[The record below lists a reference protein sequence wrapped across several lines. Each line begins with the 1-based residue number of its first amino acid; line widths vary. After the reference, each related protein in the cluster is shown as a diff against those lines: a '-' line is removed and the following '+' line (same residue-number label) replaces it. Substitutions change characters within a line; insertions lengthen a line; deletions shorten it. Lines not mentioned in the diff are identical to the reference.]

1 MRILKF
7 KIMVEEKN
15 TLKLFGKRLRE
26 LRAKNR
32 ITQEKLAEM
41 IGVEQ
46 QQICR
51 IETGGCF
58 TTIDNLK
65 KLSVA
70 LNVPIDEL
78 FNFSHQKESD
88 ALLSELQE
96 LLQKASDDQLK
107 LIYRIVND
115 ILK

>member
-1 MRILKF
+1 MK
-7 KIMVEEKN
+7 EDKN
-15 TLKLFGKRLRE
+15 TLKLFGKRIKE
-26 LRAKNR
+26 LRNKNK

-51 IETGGCF
+51 IEKGGCF
-58 TTIDNLK
+58 TTIDNIEN
-65 KLSVA
+65 LSVA

-88 ALLSELQE
+88 ALIKELNQ
-96 LLQKASDDQLK
+96 LLKKASEDQIK
-107 LIYRIVND
+107 LIYRIVTD